1 MNIGQ
6 RISVK
11 RAGGGQ
17 SYGTI
22 TGTAK
27 SLFDDGRI
35 FLIAIDGLEGEYAAH
50 QESLTEVRTRSKNA
64 NNTKKSKKKQP
75 KNLTK

>member
-6 RISVK
+6 RIRVK

-50 QESLTEVRTRSKNA
+50 QESLTEVRTRSES
-64 NNTKKSKKKQP
+64 TKKPKKSNKES
-75 KNLTK
+75 

>member
-11 RAGGGQ
+11 RGGGQ

-50 QESLTEVRTRSKNA
+50 QESLTEVRTKSKNA
-64 NNTKKSKKKQP
+64 NKTKKQP